1 MKTTELYTL
10 TMLINTL
17 ISAILNSREQAFRLC
32 GKLSDLKYFQVFALL
47 VVVQAMSSPF
57 ALYAR
62 NSAATLLTQAPVNS
76 YIVKEIGNPIPLM
89 SKEIDRPVS
98 PASLTKIMTCIL
110 ALESGKLDQD
120 VLITKESTMV
130 EPSKA
135 GFRVG
140 DKIKLI
146 DLVKAAMVSSSND
159 AAFALAIH
167 LSGTVDSFV
176 ASMNNKAKMI
186 GMKNTLFTN
195 PAGFDKGIYAGN
207 ISTAGDLMRLT
218 EYSVKNPLFNQVARL
233 EKVVVPEQ
241 TSKKV
246 FWLKTHNKLLDRYPY
261 AVGIKTGY
269 TCKAGGC
276 LIARAI
282 KDNKDMLLVMLNAR
296 NRWDIASNMFDSAF
310 AGTTS
315 NPLLVSGV
323 SRSQA
328 VPSRVQRINETE
340 KSQKRSDA
348 SADRSAQKKKL
359 LPAEKKQLI
368 AGLKSSRKLNRAMAA
383 DLKSARHTKKNALVG
398 VKGIKALKKQV
409 IAESKNHRLK
419 KRQLVSSKPVK
430 KSKKRVAVS

>member
-1 MKTTELYTL
+1 
-10 TMLINTL
+10 MLINTL

>member
-1 MKTTELYTL
+1 
-10 TMLINTL
+10 MLINTL

-32 GKLSDLKYFQVFALL
+32 GKLSDLKYFHVFALL
-47 VVVQAMSSPF
+47 VVVQAMLSPF

-241 TSKKV
+241 TSQKV

-310 AGTTS
+310 AGNTS

-328 VPSRVQRINETE
+328 VPSRVQRFNETE
-340 KSQKRSDA
+340 KSEKRSDA

-398 VKGIKALKKQV
+398 VKGIKTLKKQV